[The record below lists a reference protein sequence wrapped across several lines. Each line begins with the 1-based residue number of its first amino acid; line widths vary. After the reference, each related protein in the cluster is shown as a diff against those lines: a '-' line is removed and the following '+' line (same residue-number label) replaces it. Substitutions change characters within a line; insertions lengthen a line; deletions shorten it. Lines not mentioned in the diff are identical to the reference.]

1 MSAISVPP
9 NAQLGEMMQ
18 SMGALPAQTDLP
30 FPASTKQA
38 AGVLGGIS
46 TDVMVVSFSDKI
58 MVTVSQ
64 KGKLAQ
70 WVWHSEPSS
79 HPLYRTDIPQ
89 LHVPL
94 ENTNPGTDG
103 YHTLPDPNEDGLLP
117 LPNLTAT
124 SVLGARGSERETI
137 GQLYACQIA
146 SMIAT
151 KNPDEKRLL
160 VVGLGLDQPELDRD
174 MFFGVIDLVMQCL

>member
-9 NAQLGEMMQ
+9 NAQLEEMMQ
-18 SMGALPAQTDLP
+18 SMGPLPAQTDLP

-38 AGVLGGIS
+38 AGVLGGIL
-46 TDVMVVSFSDKI
+46 TDVMAVSFSDKI
-58 MVTVSQ
+58 IVTVSQ

-70 WVWHSEPSS
+70 W
-79 HPLYRTDIPQ
+79 

-117 LPNLTAT
+117 LSNLTAT

>member
-1 MSAISVPP
+1 MSAVSLPP
-9 NAQLGEMMQ
+9 NEQLEAMMLATGPLPDQ
-18 SMGALPAQTDLP
+18 SNLP

-38 AGVLGGIS
+38 SGVIGGIP

-58 MVTVSQ
+58 LVTVSQ
-64 KGKLAQ
+64 KGKLGQ
-70 WVWHSEPSS
+70 W
-79 HPLYRTDIPQ
+79 

-103 YHTLPDPNEDGLLP
+103 YHTLPDAEEDGLLP
-117 LPNLTAT
+117 LAGLTAT
-124 SVLGARGSERETI
+124 SILGARGSERETV

-146 SMIAT
+146 SVIAT

-160 VVGLGLDQPELDRD
+160 VVGLGLEQAELDRD
-174 MFFGVIDLVMQCL
+174 IFFGVIDLVMQCI